1 MNEDVRIS
9 RRDAAVLNRRAL
21 RLMWKTNPAVFVS
34 TGLASAVKALT
45 PYVAIYFSA
54 RLIGELAGRRSV
66 PVLTHLVLILL
77 LATALLSLLG
87 AALTRWKNAV
97 REAGDFRG
105 AENFRRQNSLH
116 GFLRGGHTPYSGSP
130 LPDPSERK
138 LGGARTSHDS
148 RAV

>member
-97 REAGDFRG
+97 REAGDFREQKFSPTKFSPWISPWWTHPIFRISAPRSVRTKTGRG
-105 AENFRRQNSLH
+105 ADF
-116 GFLRGGHTPYSGSP
+116 P
-130 LPDPSERK
+130 
-138 LGGARTSHDS
+138 
-148 RAV
+148 